1 MRRTMLRILAAAG
14 AAVLAGAAH
23 ADVSL
28 NAVRLGA
35 VDVAALAKFYQTA
48 FGLREVNRLQFP
60 GMLEIMMNF
69 GESDE
74 AAKANTNA
82 QVVIMSRKSD
92 SIDDPVPHLILNVTD
107 MAATAAAVKAAGGKM
122 DGEPRPFGDTGMLIA
137 FMIDPAG
144 NRVELIQWPRR

>member
-1 MRRTMLRILAAAG
+1 MRRTILQFLAVVG
-14 AAVLAGAAH
+14 ATVLATTAH
-23 ADVSL
+23 ADVTL

-35 VDVAALAKFYQTA
+35 VDVEALARFYQTA

-69 GESDE
+69 GESVE

-92 SIDDPVPHLILNVTD
+92 SVDDPVPHIIFNVTD
-107 MAATAAAVKAAGGKM
+107 MTATTAAVKAAGGKM
-122 DGEPRPFGDTGMLIA
+122 DGEPRPFGDTGIVIA
-137 FMIDPAG
+137 FFVDPAG
-144 NRVELIQWPRR
+144 NRGELIQWPKR